1 MSIKY
6 AVLGL
11 IAEEPRH
18 GYAVRAA
25 FEERLGDFW
34 QLNYGQVYQVLGILE
49 SQGFIVSRDEQI
61 ARRPTRRV
69 YSISAKGRASLQ
81 RWLEHPRV
89 TTAKPFRD
97 DFYARLLFIKQH
109 DGDVLARLLK
119 AQKEACEQRPAELL
133 DQRRQQERTTPEKTA
148 RWLFT
153 EAAIMRAEA
162 EFKAAALCQDVLAG
176 VTGVAIDASAPPQE
190 KERLRQGRNGSSA

>member
-34 QLNYGQVYQVLGILE
+34 QLNYGQVYQVLATLE
-49 SQGFIVSRDEQI
+49 AQGFIASHDEQI

-69 YSISAKGRASLQ
+69 YSITARGRGVLQ
-81 RWLEHPRV
+81 RWLEHPRLAS
-89 TTAKPFRD
+89 AKPFRD
-97 DFYARLLFIKQH
+97 DFYARLLFINT
-109 DGDVLARLLK
+109 
-119 AQKEACEQRPAELL
+119 AQRSMFS
-133 DQRRQQERTTPEKTA
+133 D
-148 RWLFT
+148 
-153 EAAIMRAEA
+153 
-162 EFKAAALCQDVLAG
+162 
-176 VTGVAIDASAPPQE
+176 
-190 KERLRQGRNGSSA
+190 SS